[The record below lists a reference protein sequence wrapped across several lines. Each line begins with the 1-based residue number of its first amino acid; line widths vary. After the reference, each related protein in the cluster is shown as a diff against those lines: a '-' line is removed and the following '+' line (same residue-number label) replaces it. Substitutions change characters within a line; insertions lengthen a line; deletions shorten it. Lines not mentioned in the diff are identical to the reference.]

1 MKHQDDL
8 SRTTKHCKR
17 SRWFELACLVER
29 AEFEL
34 QCGLRPARPRT
45 VGISDLS
52 VWLRVTHRGIGV
64 PRRSV
69 YTTHGCKPTPLL
81 VPIPGQLLGQLCE
94 RKLAWCTSFQHR
106 FYQIR
111 GEKCR
116 TDELAHV
123 TFAFAQ
129 RGAIMRHFPAQE
141 VLEPLMRLG
150 EGMDESQLIWRRTAP
165 SVSRLSTSSCG
176 GFSFRYS

>member
-1 MKHQDDL
+1 MRFEAGTAPDGGYQ
-8 SRTTKHCKR
+8 R
-17 SRWFELACLVER
+17 SLCLAE
-29 AEFEL
+29 
-34 QCGLRPARPRT
+34 GYTP
-45 VGISDLS
+45 G
-52 VWLRVTHRGIGV
+52 GIGV

-116 TDELAHV
+116 TDELAHI

-129 RGAIMRHFPAQE
+129 SGAIMRNDTS
-141 VLEPLMRLG
+141 PLK
-150 EGMDESQLIWRRTAP
+150 SC
-165 SVSRLSTSSCG
+165 SSH
-176 GFSFRYS
+176 

>member
-1 MKHQDDL
+1 VQPSRYIASPFHCCSWAWLFSQD
-8 SRTTKHCKR
+8 TTFGTAPDGGYQR
-17 SRWFELACLVER
+17 SLVWPK
-29 AEFEL
+29 F
-34 QCGLRPARPRT
+34 
-45 VGISDLS
+45 
-52 VWLRVTHRGIGV
+52 THRVDRGPEAFG
-64 PRRSV
+64 

-81 VPIPGQLLGQLCE
+81 VPIPGQLLGQRCE

-129 RGAIMRHFPAQE
+129 RGAIMRNDTS
-141 VLEPLMRLG
+141 PLKRC
-150 EGMDESQLIWRRTAP
+150 
-165 SVSRLSTSSCG
+165 SSH
-176 GFSFRYS
+176 